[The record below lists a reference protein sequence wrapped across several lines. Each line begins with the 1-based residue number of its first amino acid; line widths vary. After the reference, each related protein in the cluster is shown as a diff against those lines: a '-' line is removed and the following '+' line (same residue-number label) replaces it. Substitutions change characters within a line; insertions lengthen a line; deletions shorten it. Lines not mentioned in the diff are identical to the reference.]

1 MEAEDRAQ
9 FLLRISS
16 LAGVNEDCNATGSI
30 EPKLRAGAIVGRRV
44 LDYGR
49 VTRTGGENMIV
60 VKLRLLLG
68 GHLDWECFA
77 TTRAFGRQPRE
88 VSP

>member
-30 EPKLRAGAIVGRRV
+30 EPKLRAGGVVGRR
-44 LDYGR
+44 
-49 VTRTGGENMIV
+49 
-60 VKLRLLLG
+60 
-68 GHLDWECFA
+68 
-77 TTRAFGRQPRE
+77 QPLE
-88 VSP
+88 VSL